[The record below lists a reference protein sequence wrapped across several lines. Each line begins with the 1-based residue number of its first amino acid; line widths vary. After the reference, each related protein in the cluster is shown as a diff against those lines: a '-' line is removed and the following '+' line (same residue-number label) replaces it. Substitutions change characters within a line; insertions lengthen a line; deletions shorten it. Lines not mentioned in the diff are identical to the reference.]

1 VATQTSGRDLTVGL
15 FVIAGFAGLAW
26 LSIAVGGLAPG
37 SSGGFELVARFDE
50 IGGLKPRAAVR
61 IAGVKVGQVSSIEL
75 NEDHEAVVRLD
86 LARDLHLDVETEASI
101 MTSGLLG
108 DQFVA
113 LEPGGADDILR
124 SGEPIGVTHPAMQLE
139 RLIGRFVNNTGLEEE

>member
-1 VATQTSGRDLTVGL
+1 MPTQTSGRDLAVGL
-15 FVIAGFAGLAW
+15 FVIAGFIGLAW

-37 SSGGFELVARFDE
+37 SSGGFTLIAHFDE

-61 IAGVKVGQVSSIEL
+61 IAGVKVGQVASIEL
-75 NEDHEAVVRLD
+75 NRDHEAVVLLD
-86 LARDLHLDVETEASI
+86 LVPDLDLDVETEASI

-113 LEPGGADDILR
+113 LEPGGADDILQ
-124 SGEPIGVTHPAMQLE
+124 SGEPIGITHPAMQLE